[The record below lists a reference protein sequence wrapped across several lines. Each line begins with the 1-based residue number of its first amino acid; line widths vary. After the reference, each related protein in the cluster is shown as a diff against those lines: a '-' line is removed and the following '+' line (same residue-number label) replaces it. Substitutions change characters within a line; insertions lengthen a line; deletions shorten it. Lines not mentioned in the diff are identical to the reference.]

1 MGVDEA
7 LDFADKLIFAKT
19 GKHLNDLEREVFLG
33 SWQGHTYEK
42 MYPLNPEYV
51 ERDVGYKLW
60 KKLSNAL
67 EEKVSKKN
75 FRGALERAFKQ
86 QQAQVQEL
94 LLLQNQAQAITKKVF
109 ISHWSQE
116 PDLGLVAQL
125 CKALNAAGHQ
135 TLTATVGATP
145 RLEVWSKPVS
155 DNEAEN
161 FQSPPQPT
169 TDNQTPHLPSHLV
182 TSPRVE
188 HDWLTHID
196 AQLEQCDYFLLLLSP
211 QAAVSEMVIEELRR
225 VKQLQESR
233 YDDKPV
239 VLPIRVNCPHTTL
252 LNHDLRSYLHGIGQR
267 EWNSPADTSTLIQD
281 VLNLLKE
288 SGEWIVSRGE
298 AIPADIKNPDS
309 SGECNLSSSTA
320 YSRLPTPLPV
330 AEPELPNGQVRLA
343 SAFYVERVPCET
355 LCYKEILQPGAL
367 IRIKAPR
374 QMGKTSLL
382 ARILCRANEQGYRTV
397 PLSFQHAD
405 AAVFTNLN
413 ELLQWFCAR
422 ITRKL
427 RLRDRVEEYWTDTY
441 GDKDNCTI
449 YFEDYLLSQLDSPLV
464 LGLDE
469 VDRVFQYPKIADDFF
484 GLLRAWYEE
493 ASYGAVDSDLWEKLR
508 LVVVH
513 STEVYV
519 PLNVNQSP
527 FNVGL
532 PIALPEFTR
541 EQVQDLTQR
550 HGLSWNTFHV
560 QQLMSLVGGHPYL
573 VRLALYHVATGQIT
587 LDQLLQTA
595 ATEGG
600 LYGDHLRRHLW
611 NLQQHPELAVAF
623 TKLVL
628 ANEPVELESVLAFKL
643 HSMGLV
649 QLHGNQVTPRFQLYQ
664 QYFRDRLLVSADG
677 SRRAATSE

>member
-1 MGVDEA
+1 MGVEEA
-7 LDFADKLIFAKT
+7 LDFADKLIYFKI
-19 GKHLNDLEREVFLG
+19 GKHLNDLEREVFIG
-33 SWQGHTYEK
+33 SWHGHTYEK
-42 MYPLNPEYV
+42 MYPINPEYV
-51 ERDVGYKLW
+51 EKDVGYKLW

-67 EEKVSKKN
+67 GEKVTKKN

-86 QQAQVQEL
+86 QVQEL
-94 LLLQNQAQAITKKVF
+94 PLSQPPELLQNTAEVITKRVF
-109 ISHWSQE
+109 ISHWAQE
-116 PDLGLVAQL
+116 PDLGLATQL
-125 CKALNAAGHQ
+125 CQALKEAGHHAF
-135 TLTATVGATP
+135 LATAGAMLRP
-145 RLEVWSKPVS
+145 NNLAGCPSLE
-155 DNEAEN
+155 
-161 FQSPPQPT
+161 Q
-169 TDNQTPHLPSHLV
+169 
-182 TSPRVE
+182 
-188 HDWLTHID
+188 DWLTCID
-196 AQLEQCDYFLLLLSP
+196 PELEQCDYFLLLLSP

-225 VKQLQESR
+225 VKELRDSR
-233 YDDKPV
+233 FDDKPV
-239 VLPIRVNCPHTTL
+239 VLPVRVNCPPTTP
-252 LNHDLRSYLHGIGQR
+252 LNHDLRSYLDGIGQR
-267 EWNSPADTSTLIQD
+267 EWNSPTDTSPLIQEII
-281 VLNLLKE
+281 NLLRE
-288 SGEWIVSRGE
+288 SGEWIVGSRE
-298 AIPADIKNPDS
+298 EMLAATQNPQEPENCDNS
-309 SGECNLSSSTA
+309 
-320 YSRLPTPLPV
+320 LPTPSPV

-343 SAFYVERVPCET
+343 SAFYVERVPCEA
-355 LCYKEILQPGAL
+355 LCYREILQPGAL

-374 QMGKTSLL
+374 QMGKTSLM

-427 RLRDRVEEYWTDTY
+427 RLPDRVDEYWTDTY

-449 YFEDYLLSQLDSPLV
+449 YFEDCLLSQIDSPLV

-532 PIALPEFTR
+532 PIALPEFTS

-550 HGLSWNTFHV
+550 HGLDWNTSQV

-573 VRLALYHVATGQIT
+573 VRLALYNVATEQLT

-595 ATEGG
+595 ATESG

-623 TKLVL
+623 TKLVR
-628 ANEPVELESVLAFKL
+628 AFEPVELESVLAFKL

-649 QLHGNQVTPRFQLYQ
+649 QLHGNQVTPRFQLYR
-664 QYFRDRLLVSADG
+664 QYFRA
-677 SRRAATSE
+677 SEACR